1 MLSADNAD
9 RYKALFLCRFGQIVT
24 SANISQ
30 CSHTN
35 ESRRSANEPFDL
47 EYKLCRLYF
56 LQFLLMYIL
65 RNDKMKGTYKVPKA
79 TLPCHLEQRKTFR
92 FDEIGPIS
100 IFCHKKNFPQAES
113 KNDWRSATL
122 FQGCNMLSLTI
133 KYLNQNTNLSFG
145 PDSIYWHCLES
156 VWNVPQ
162 QYINTPD
169 IIYLSITSYNL
180 SKH

>member
-100 IFCHKKNFPQAES
+100 IFCHKKNFPQTEF
-113 KNDWRSATL
+113 KNDWRSVTL
-122 FQGCNMLSLTI
+122 FQGWNMLSVTI
-133 KYLNQNTNLSFG
+133 EYLNQNTILSFG
-145 PDSIYWHCLES
+145 PDSIYWHCL
-156 VWNVPQ
+156 
-162 QYINTPD
+162 
-169 IIYLSITSYNL
+169 
-180 SKH
+180 

>member
-1 MLSADNAD
+1 MYRTFPDLACICSEIALRLTSRLSADIAD
-9 RYKALFLCRFGQIVT
+9 HYMALFLCRFGQIVT

-56 LQFLLMYIL
+56 IQFLLMYIL

-100 IFCHKKNFPQAES
+100 IY
-113 KNDWRSATL
+113 L
-122 FQGCNMLSLTI
+122 LS
-133 KYLNQNTNLSFG
+133 
-145 PDSIYWHCLES
+145 
-156 VWNVPQ
+156 
-162 QYINTPD
+162 
-169 IIYLSITSYNL
+169 
-180 SKH
+180 